1 MPKRRNYDA
10 VPACSMEAALNLIN
24 GRWKGV
30 ILFHLM
36 TDGTTRFNELQ
47 RRLPGCTP
55 RLLSKQLRELED
67 DGFVHR
73 EVYAVVPPKV
83 EYSLTEEGRSIG
95 PILLDLCSWGRDWLK
110 RRGLTTL
117 ANDVDETPANE
128 RRPHSEALR
137 RSAA

>member
-1 MPKRRNYDA
+1 
-10 VPACSMEAALNLIN
+10 
-24 GRWKGV
+24 
-30 ILFHLM
+30 M

-95 PILLDLCSWGRDWLK
+95 PILLDLCSWGRQWLK

-117 ANDVDETPANE
+117 ANDVEVVPVKE
-128 RRPHSEALR
+128 RLGKG
-137 RSAA
+137 SASRMKAA